1 MLTRLRPK
9 NSPLGGDKIHILSF
23 GRMRKF
29 FAMLFKKLSKNVLD
43 QLKII
48 AKIIKNDMHNS
59 SYHKQYH
66 KF

>member
-29 FAMLFKKLSKNVLD
+29 FAMLFKKLSKNVFD
-43 QLKII
+43 QLKHRLL
-48 AKIIKNDMHNS
+48 KNDMHNS
-59 SYHKQYH
+59 SYLKQYH

>member
-29 FAMLFKKLSKNVLD
+29 FAMLFKKLSKNVID

-48 AKIIKNDMHNS
+48 EKD
-59 SYHKQYH
+59 Y
-66 KF
+66 